1 MEGIQLSQVLADLS
15 NIGAAEPGAAATI
28 ARVNMPS
35 DDASK
40 ERDAR
45 SQLSRPPTSQPQS
58 QMQQQQQQRPSSLTR
73 ALSSEPGYPPKFDK
87 MGRRIFIN
95 SPGSRPGSAAGSGP
109 GTPRR
114 GDSDVD
120 DEWERASVLMA
131 LYDIRAKIK
140 EQDHSSLVRAREK
153 INAIAAKQQ
162 AQQAAERNLRTAEE
176 LRRNRYSFP
185 KPGL

>member
-15 NIGAAEPGAAATI
+15 NIGAAEPGSAATI
-28 ARVNMPS
+28 ARVNRSS

-40 ERDAR
+40 ERDTR
-45 SQLSRPPTSQPQS
+45 HQLSRPPTSQPQP
-58 QMQQQQQQRPSSLTR
+58 QMQQQQRPSSLTR

-95 SPGSRPGSAAGSGP
+95 SPGSRPGSAAGSVP

-162 AQQAAERNLRTAEE
+162 AQQAAERNLKTAEE